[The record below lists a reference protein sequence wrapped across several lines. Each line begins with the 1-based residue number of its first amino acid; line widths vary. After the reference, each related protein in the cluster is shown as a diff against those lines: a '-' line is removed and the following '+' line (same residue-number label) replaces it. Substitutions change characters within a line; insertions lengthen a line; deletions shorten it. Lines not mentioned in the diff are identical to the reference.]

1 MVLGTVYTG
10 SFAKKT
16 AGSYAA
22 PDREKIS
29 KLACLFSQDCFQ
41 SQAELFLFEVS
52 EEEGQVIFT

>member
-1 MVLGTVYTG
+1 MVYTG

-22 PDREKIS
+22 PDREKVS

-41 SQAELFLFEVS
+41 SQAELFVFEVS
-52 EEEGQVIFT
+52 EEEGRVIFT